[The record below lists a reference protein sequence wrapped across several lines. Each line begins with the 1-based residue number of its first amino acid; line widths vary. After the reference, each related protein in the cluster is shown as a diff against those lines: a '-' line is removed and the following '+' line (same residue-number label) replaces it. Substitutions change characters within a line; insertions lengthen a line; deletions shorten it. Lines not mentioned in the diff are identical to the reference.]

1 MMILCKRVLV
11 PFLNQTPSRKLVAIV
26 AVVFLAR
33 LFYCRRVKLKEA
45 DSSLVRRENYI
56 MNIRPYQF
64 SARDFFRITR
74 VFTLRVG
81 RKGGAENE
89 VLPESR
95 QAFEV
100 AAART
105 FGPVNLVLS
114 CQTSFFRVR
123 ASVC

>member
-64 SARDFFRITR
+64 SARDFF
-74 VFTLRVG
+74 
-81 RKGGAENE
+81 
-89 VLPESR
+89 
-95 QAFEV
+95 
-100 AAART
+100 
-105 FGPVNLVLS
+105 
-114 CQTSFFRVR
+114 
-123 ASVC
+123 